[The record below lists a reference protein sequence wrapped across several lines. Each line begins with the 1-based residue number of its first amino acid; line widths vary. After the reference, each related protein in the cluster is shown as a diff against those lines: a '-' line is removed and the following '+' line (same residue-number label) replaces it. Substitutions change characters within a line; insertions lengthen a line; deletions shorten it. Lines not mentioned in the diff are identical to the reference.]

1 MLDSISLDRIQID
14 GGTQPREYLNEL
26 VISDYTEAMADGAD
40 FPPLVVFFDGSQY
53 WLADGFHRFF
63 AAKKQGI
70 TSLAAEVRQGTRRDA
85 VLYAAGAN
93 ATHGLRRTN
102 ADKRRAVLTLLKDD
116 EWQRWHNREIARR
129 CGVTHP
135 FVSKLRQEL
144 LGANQNAV
152 PPREAATSSARREP
166 KGDGPFLSPSGE
178 TLDVNSDARPAAA
191 ASPGGASVYEA
202 TWDLTPDIESMPV
215 TESMTP
221 PRRQTARDIWD
232 EPDEADE
239 TVDLPPAPVSVSRPA
254 PARTGARKPT
264 IDEVAGASQQTPVE
278 WVAEMMV
285 YWLLDLRNQYEGV
298 TPDLVQQA
306 AARLLPQ
313 YERAS
318 GDLPSP
324 ADTAG

>member
-144 LGANQNAV
+144 LGANQSTV
-152 PPREAATSSARREP
+152 PQREAATSDTMREP
-166 KGDGPFLSPSGE
+166 RGDRPPLPSSGE
-178 TLDVNSDARPAAA
+178 TLDVHSDTQPAAA
-191 ASPGGASVYEA
+191 ASPAGASVYER
-202 TWDLTPDIESMPV
+202 TWDLTPETEPMPV
-215 TESMTP
+215 TGSMTT
-221 PRRQTARDIWD
+221 RRQTVRDIWD
-232 EPDEADE
+232 EQDEADDR
-239 TVDLPPAPVSVSRPA
+239 VDLPPAPVSVSRPA
-254 PARTGARKPT
+254 PAQAGARKPT

-285 YWLLDLRNQYEGV
+285 YWLLDLRNQYDGV

-318 GDLPSP
+318 GDLTSP
-324 ADTAG
+324 TETEL

>member
-63 AAKKQGI
+63 AAKKRGL
-70 TSLAAEVRQGTRRDA
+70 TSLAAEVREGARRDA
-85 VLYAAGAN
+85 LLFAAGAN

-102 ADKRRAVLTLLKDD
+102 ADKRRAVMTLLKDD

-144 LGANQNAV
+144 LAAADQGLVSQRDAAPSDKINASKDRGV
-152 PPREAATSSARREP
+152 
-166 KGDGPFLSPSGE
+166 SPSLSE
-178 TLDVNSDARPAAA
+178 TTQDVSDNDRSAEVV
-191 ASPGGASVYEA
+191 SPSIAPVDES
-202 TWDLTPDIESMPV
+202 TWGLLPEDEPVPV
-215 TESMTP
+215 TAYVAP
-221 PRRQTARDIWD
+221 YRQRENDIRD
-232 EPDEADE
+232 EPDQADGL
-239 TVDLPPAPVSVSRPA
+239 VDVPSTSLSRPA
-254 PARTGARKPT
+254 PVRTGASKPT
-264 IDEVAGASQQTPVE
+264 INEVAGVSQQTPAE

-298 TPDLVQQA
+298 TPHLVQQA
-306 AARLLPQ
+306 AERLVTQ

-318 GDLPSP
+318 GELPSH
-324 ADTAG
+324 ADTEA